1 MSPLLHRAVG
11 NVRRRAAL
19 LVSCALAVLA
29 LSAVTASSASAF
41 SWWVGTPTP
50 HELVGT
56 LAINNEAKV
65 HQPFTLKWLGDY
77 EVKCTALSYN
87 KMFLEGPVFMG
98 AQSIIFESCA
108 AKKPKHTTLVGGTIA
123 TTQLGGEIRPNGASV
138 EFEFTPVSGPLA
150 TFTLERTIKRKHKRP
165 SRQCTLEVSAIGGL
179 GGTLGDATV
188 ISNEKT
194 YEFDSQHLMLKQH
207 RSCVTAPAAR
217 PAGGPAGGETPQ
229 EEVERIKKELEE
241 CKKVPPGKTPAE
253 CKRVEQEAKKLGKK
267 EHEAGEEKAEETK
280 EEEEGLTEE
289 HGGSVEE
296 NKGKGGYSAFEGW
309 GVE

>member
-1 MSPLLHRAVG
+1 M
-11 NVRRRAAL
+11 
-19 LVSCALAVLA
+19 LVSCGLAVLA

-77 EVKCTALSYN
+77 EVKCTSLSYN
-87 KMFLEGPVFMG
+87 KMFLEGPVFLG
-98 AQSIIFESCA
+98 AQSIIFESCK
-108 AKKPKHTTLVGGTIA
+108 AKKPKHTTLVGEKIE
-123 TTQLGGEIRPNGASV
+123 TTQLGGEIRPNGGSV

-194 YEFDSQHLMLKQH
+194 YEFDSKNLLLKQH

-217 PAGGPAGGETPQ
+217 PAGTPK
-229 EEVERIKKELEE
+229 EEVERIKRELEE
-241 CKKVPPGKTPAE
+241 CKAGASGGKTPAE
-253 CKRVEQEAKKLGKK
+253 CARVEKEAKKLGKK
-267 EHEAGEEKAEETK
+267 EHEAGEEEAEETK
-280 EEEEGLTEE
+280 ETEEGLTEE
-289 HGGSVEE
+289 GGGTVEE

>member
-1 MSPLLHRAVG
+1 M
-11 NVRRRAAL
+11 
-19 LVSCALAVLA
+19 LVSCGLAVLA
-29 LSAVTASSASAF
+29 LSAITASSASAF

-56 LAINNEAKV
+56 LAINNEASV

-87 KMFLEGPVFMG
+87 NMFLEGPVGLG
-98 AQSIIFESCA
+98 AQSIIFEKCK
-108 AKKPKHTTLVGGTIA
+108 AKKPKRTVLVGETIE
-123 TTQLGGEIRPNGASV
+123 TTQLGGEIRPNGGSV
-138 EFEFTPVSGPLA
+138 EFEFTPVSGPLT

-188 ISNEKT
+188 ISDEKT

-207 RSCVTAPAAR
+207 RSCVTAPAAV
-217 PAGGPAGGETPQ
+217 PAGTPQ

-241 CKKVPPGKTPAE
+241 CKAGASGGKTPAE
-253 CKRVEQEAKKLGKK
+253 CKRVEKEAKKLGKK
-267 EHEAGEEKAEETK
+267 EHEAGEEEAEETK
-280 EEEEGLTEE
+280 EEEEGVTEE

-296 NKGKGGYSAFEGW
+296 NKGKGTYSAFEGW

>member
-1 MSPLLHRAVG
+1 M
-11 NVRRRAAL
+11 
-19 LVSCALAVLA
+19 LVSCGLAVLA
-29 LSAVTASSASAF
+29 LSAITASSASAF

-56 LAINNEAKV
+56 LPINDEASV

-87 KMFLEGPVFMG
+87 KMFLEGPVGLG
-98 AQSIIFESCA
+98 AQSIIFEKCK
-108 AKKPKHTTLVGGTIA
+108 AKKPKRTVLVGETIT
-123 TTQLGGEIRPNGASV
+123 TTQLGGEIRPNGGSV
-138 EFEFTPVSGPLA
+138 EFEFTPVSGPLT

-165 SRQCTLEVSAIGGL
+165 SRLCKLEVSAIGGL

-207 RSCVTAPAAR
+207 RSCVTAPAAV
-217 PAGGPAGGETPQ
+217 PAGGPAGEGETAQ
-229 EEVERIKKELEE
+229 EEVERIKKELQE
-241 CKKVPPGKTPAE
+241 CKAVPPGKTPAE
-253 CKRVEQEAKKLGKK
+253 CKRVETEAKKLGKK
-267 EHEAGEEKAEETK
+267 EHEAGEEEAEETK

-296 NKGKGGYSAFEGW
+296 NKGKGTYSAFEGW

>member
-1 MSPLLHRAVG
+1 MSPSLLGVVRNA
-11 NVRRRAAL
+11 RRRAAL
-19 LVSCALAVLA
+19 LVSCGLAVLA

-56 LAINNEAKV
+56 LAINDEAKV
-65 HQPFTLKWLGDY
+65 HQPITLKWLGDY
-77 EVKCTALSYN
+77 EVKCTALSYD

-98 AQSIIFESCA
+98 AQSINLESCK
-108 AKKPKHTTLVGGTIA
+108 AKKPKHTTLVGETIK
-123 TTQLGGEIRPNGASV
+123 TTQLGGEIKPNGASV

-179 GGTLGDATV
+179 GGTLSDPTV
-188 ISNEKT
+188 ISDEKV
-194 YEFDSQHLMLKQH
+194 YEFDSKNLLLKQH

-217 PAGGPAGGETPQ
+217 PAGTPQ
-229 EEVERIKKELEE
+229 EEVERIKRELAE
-241 CKKVPPGKTPAE
+241 CKSGASGKTPEE
-253 CKRVEQEAKKLGKK
+253 CARVQKEAKKLGKK
-267 EHEAGEEKAEETK
+267 EHEAGEEEAEETK
-280 EEEEGLTEE
+280 EAEEGLTEE
-289 HGGSVEE
+289 SGGTVEE

>member
-1 MSPLLHRAVG
+1 MKLSLFRPMKGVATARVRLTLAAAV
-11 NVRRRAAL
+11 AA
-19 LVSCALAVLA
+19 LA

-65 HQPFTLKWLGDY
+65 TQPFTLKWLGDY

-87 KMFLEGPVFMG
+87 KMFLEGPVFLG
-98 AQSIIFESCA
+98 AQSIIFEKCK
-108 AKKPKHTTLVGGTIA
+108 AKKPKHTVLVGETIE

-138 EFEFTPVSGPLA
+138 EFEFTPVSGPLT

-165 SRQCTLEVSAIGGL
+165 SRQCKLEVSAIGGL

-194 YEFDSQHLMLKQH
+194 YEFGSQHLMLKQH

-217 PAGGPAGGETPQ
+217 PAGGPAGEGETPR

-253 CKRVEQEAKKLGKK
+253 CKRVEKEAKKLGKK
-267 EHEAGEEKAEETK
+267 EHEAGEEEAEETK
-280 EEEEGLTEE
+280 RRRRRTDGRTRRI
-289 HGGSVEE
+289 HRR
-296 NKGKGGYSAFEGW
+296 KQR
-309 GVE
+309 

>member
-1 MSPLLHRAVG
+1 MSPSLLRAVG
-11 NVRRRAAL
+11 NARRRAVL
-19 LVSCALAVLA
+19 LVSCGLAVLA

-98 AQSIIFESCA
+98 AQSIIFESCK
-108 AKKPKHTTLVGGTIA
+108 AKKPKHTVLVGEKIE

-165 SRQCTLEVSAIGGL
+165 SRQCKLEVSAIGGL

-188 ISNEKT
+188 ISDEKT
-194 YEFDSQHLMLKQH
+194 YEFDSKNLLLKQH

-217 PAGGPAGGETPQ
+217 PAGTPK

-241 CKKVPPGKTPAE
+241 CKAGASGGKTPAE
-253 CKRVEQEAKKLGKK
+253 CARVEKEAKKLGKK
-267 EHEAGEEKAEETK
+267 EHESGEEEAEEAK
-280 EEEEGLTEE
+280 EAEEGLTEE
-289 HGGSVEE
+289 GGGTVEE

>member
-1 MSPLLHRAVG
+1 MSPSLLKAVG
-11 NVRRRAAL
+11 NARRRAAL
-19 LVSCALAVLA
+19 LVSCGLAVLA

-98 AQSIIFESCA
+98 AQSIIFESCK
-108 AKKPKHTTLVGGTIA
+108 AKKPKHTTLVGEKIE

-165 SRQCTLEVSAIGGL
+165 SRECKLEVSAIGGL

-188 ISNEKT
+188 ISDEKT
-194 YEFDSQHLMLKQH
+194 YEFDSKNLLLKQH

-217 PAGGPAGGETPQ
+217 PAGTPK
-229 EEVERIKKELEE
+229 EEVERIKKESEE
-241 CKKVPPGKTPAE
+241 CKAGAAGGKTPAE
-253 CKRVEQEAKKLGKK
+253 CKRVEKEAKKLGKK
-267 EHEAGEEKAEETK
+267 EAEAGEEEAEETK
-280 EEEEGLTEE
+280 EAEEGRTEE
-289 HGGSVEE
+289 SGGTVEE

>member
-1 MSPLLHRAVG
+1 MKLSLFRPMKGVATARVRLILAGAV
-11 NVRRRAAL
+11 AA
-19 LVSCALAVLA
+19 LA

-50 HELVGT
+50 HELVGK
-56 LAINNEAKV
+56 LPINNAATV

-87 KMFLEGPVFMG
+87 NMFLEGPVFLG
-98 AQSIIFESCA
+98 AQSIIFEKCK
-108 AKKPKHTTLVGGTIA
+108 AKKPKHTVLVGETIE

-138 EFEFTPVSGPLA
+138 EFEFTPVSGTLT

-165 SRQCTLEVSAIGGL
+165 SRQCKLEVSAIGGL

-217 PAGGPAGGETPQ
+217 PAGTPK

-241 CKKVPPGKTPAE
+241 CKAGIPPGKTPAE
-253 CKRVEQEAKKLGKK
+253 CARVEKEAKKLGKK
-267 EHEAGEEKAEETK
+267 EHEAGEEEAEETK

-289 HGGSVEE
+289 HGGTVEE
-296 NKGKGGYSAFEGW
+296 NKGNSSYSATEGW

>member
-1 MSPLLHRAVG
+1 MSPSLLRAVG
-11 NVRRRAAL
+11 NSRRRAVL
-19 LVSCALAVLA
+19 LVSCGLAVLA

-98 AQSIIFESCA
+98 AQSIIFESCK
-108 AKKPKHTTLVGGTIA
+108 AKKPKHTVLVGEKIE

-165 SRQCTLEVSAIGGL
+165 SRQCKLEVSAIGGL

-188 ISNEKT
+188 ISDEKT
-194 YEFDSQHLMLKQH
+194 YEFDSKNLLLKQH

-217 PAGGPAGGETPQ
+217 PAGTPK

-241 CKKVPPGKTPAE
+241 CKAGASGGKTPAE
-253 CKRVEQEAKKLGKK
+253 CARVEKEAKKLGKK
-267 EHEAGEEKAEETK
+267 EHESGEEEAEEAK
-280 EEEEGLTEE
+280 EAEEGLTEE
-289 HGGSVEE
+289 GGGTVEE

>member
-1 MSPLLHRAVG
+1 MSSSLLGVVRNA
-11 NVRRRAAL
+11 RRRAAL
-19 LVSCALAVLA
+19 LVSCGLGVLA
-29 LSAVTASSASAF
+29 LSAVIASSASAF

-98 AQSIIFESCA
+98 AQSIIFESCK
-108 AKKPKHTTLVGGTIA
+108 AKKPKDTTLVGETIE

-165 SRQCTLEVSAIGGL
+165 SRECTLEVSAIGGL
-179 GGTLGDATV
+179 GGTLSDPTV

-194 YEFDSQHLMLKQH
+194 YEFDSKHLLLKQH
-207 RSCVTAPAAR
+207 RSCVTASDAR
-217 PAGGPAGGETPQ
+217 PAGTPK
-229 EEVERIKKELEE
+229 EEAERIKRELAE
-241 CKKVPPGKTPAE
+241 CKSGATGKTPEE
-253 CKRVEQEAKKLGKK
+253 CARVQKEAKKLGKT
-267 EHEAGEEKAEETK
+267 EHEAGEEEAEEAK
-280 EEEEGLTEE
+280 EAEEGRTEE
-289 HGGSVEE
+289 GGGTVEE
-296 NKGKGGYSAFEGW
+296 NKGKGTYSGTEGW

>member
-1 MSPLLHRAVG
+1 MSPSLLRAVG
-11 NVRRRAAL
+11 NARRRAAL
-19 LVSCALAVLA
+19 LVSCGLAVLA

-77 EVKCTALSYN
+77 EVKCTSLSYN
-87 KMFLEGPVFMG
+87 KMFLEGPVFLG
-98 AQSIIFESCA
+98 AQSIIFESCK
-108 AKKPKHTTLVGGTIA
+108 AKKPKHTTLVGEKIE
-123 TTQLGGEIRPNGASV
+123 TTQLGGEIRPNGGSV

-194 YEFDSQHLMLKQH
+194 YEFDSKNLLLKQH

-217 PAGGPAGGETPQ
+217 PAGTPK
-229 EEVERIKKELEE
+229 EEVERIKRELEE
-241 CKKVPPGKTPAE
+241 CKAGASGGKTPAE
-253 CKRVEQEAKKLGKK
+253 CARVEKEAKKLGKK
-267 EHEAGEEKAEETK
+267 EHEAGEEEAEETK
-280 EEEEGLTEE
+280 ETEEGLTEE
-289 HGGSVEE
+289 GGGTVEE